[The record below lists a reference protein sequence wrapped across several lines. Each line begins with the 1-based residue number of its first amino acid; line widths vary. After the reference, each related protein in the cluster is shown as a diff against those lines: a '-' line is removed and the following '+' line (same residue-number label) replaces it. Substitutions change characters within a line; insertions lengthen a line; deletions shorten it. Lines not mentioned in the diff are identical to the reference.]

1 MTRSLILVKDNI
13 NNTYSIYDNNDDNGF
28 KNCIDFLQKKTSL
41 VFKHVIVGALEIQ
54 NASSQQGDICEL
66 FCEKQT
72 TNKGWVWNTDITDTI
87 KMYTLSFI
95 LYENKNETNDNSTQ
109 TEIQTKNVE
118 IQATP
123 LPIITKNTST
133 STVSISEKLSYSPIN
148 YFKYEI
154 DEESILSNCLYSY
167 SNENLQNKYCFN
179 NKIKNDKIKTECK
192 TEYKIKTDKI
202 KEPASS
208 NVSHENSLNDHLI
221 LELKQNL
228 KMNNYGLRRRRKIY
242 KNVE

>member
-1 MTRSLILVKDNI
+1 MTRPLILVKDNI
-13 NNTYSIYDNNDDNGF
+13 NNTYSIYDNNDNDYGF

-41 VFKHVIVGALEIQ
+41 VFKHVILGALEIQ
-54 NASSQQGDICEL
+54 NTSRQQDDICEL

-72 TNKGWVWNTDITDTI
+72 INKGWVWNTNVTDTV

-95 LYENKNETNDNSTQ
+95 LYENKNESNDNSTQ

-118 IQATP
+118 IQASP

-179 NKIKNDKIKTECK
+179 NKFTKDKIK
-192 TEYKIKTDKI
+192 IQDKI
-202 KEPASS
+202 INNNSKKLSVSS
-208 NVSHENSLNDHLI
+208 NVNHENSLNDHLI

-242 KNVE
+242 KNTE